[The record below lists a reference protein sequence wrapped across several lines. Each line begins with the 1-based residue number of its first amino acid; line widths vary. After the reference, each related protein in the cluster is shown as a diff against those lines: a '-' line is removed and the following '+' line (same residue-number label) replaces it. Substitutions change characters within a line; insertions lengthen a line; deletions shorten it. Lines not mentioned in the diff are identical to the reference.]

1 MTDGGRRLAAIM
13 FTDMVGYTAL
23 GQRNEA
29 LSLALVEEQRKL
41 IRPILAR
48 HSGREVKTIG
58 DAFLIEFPNAVDA
71 VRCGYDIQR
80 AIREFNLSLA
90 PEKRIHIR
98 IGVHLGEVEE
108 SQNDI
113 SGDAVNVASRIEP
126 LAEDG
131 GVCIS
136 RQVYDHVQNKVDLH
150 LSTLGL
156 KGLKNVAAPV
166 EVYKMNMPWDD
177 VAEQKLKAPR
187 ERLAVLP
194 FVSMSPDPNDE
205 FFADGLTEELI
216 GKISQ
221 IKGLEVIARTSVM
234 SFKKKDKMVS
244 EIAKQLDV
252 GTVVEGSV
260 RKAGN
265 RIRVTVQVIDASTEG
280 HLFSNNYDSNLDD
293 IFAVQSDIA
302 EKVAESIPGTVLT
315 SRKGPEERDTTD
327 TEAYTMFLQCTA
339 LLSSEDE
346 EPLKHALT
354 LFEQAVARDPK
365 FARAYS
371 GMSQCYNRLA
381 NGGYMLWAEAINQG
395 KTAVKKALEL
405 NPNLA
410 EAHTRL
416 AAIMFMADDP
426 LDARRGELRKAL
438 ELNPNLAEAAW
449 QQAQESGV
457 AGDSLEMV
465 RAAERAYQM
474 DPLSP
479 ATVRLLGIYYL
490 YAGRTEDALNHWKKT
505 MHLDRYGTYRAMFDY
520 HASVGAYGEAE
531 NDLRELERLGPTL
544 EYTYLNKG
552 LLAALTGH
560 AKTAYDMIE
569 KLDTTHTSGWARSL
583 SAGYIYLALGD
594 SDKFFEYMFRAADDH
609 TLAVTTIRFNPM
621 LEKARSDPRFPEIFK
636 RAGLPVKPGTILK

>member
-1 MTDGGRRLAAIM
+1 M

-23 GQRNEA
+23 GQRNES

-41 IRPILAR
+41 IRPILVR

-136 RQVYDHVQNKVDLH
+136 QQVYDHVQNKVDLR
-150 LSTLGL
+150 LSSLGL
-156 KGLKNVAAPV
+156 KGLKNVAAPI
-166 EVYKMNMPWDD
+166 EVYRMNMPWDD
-177 VAEQKLKAPR
+177 VAEQKFKAPR

-244 EIAKQLDV
+244 EIAKQLGV

-280 HLFSNNYDSNLDD
+280 HLLSNNYDSNLDD

-302 EKVAESIPGTVLT
+302 EKVAESIPGTVMT
-315 SRKGPEERDTTD
+315 SRKGQEEEKETGD
-327 TEAYTMFLQCTA
+327 TEAYTMFLQGTA
-339 LLSSEDE
+339 LLSSDE
-346 EPLKHALT
+346 EEALKHALT
-354 LFEQAVARDPK
+354 LFQQAVARDPK

-371 GMSQCYNRLA
+371 GISQCYNRLA
-381 NGGYMLWAEAINQG
+381 NGGYMLWEKGINEG
-395 KTAVKKALEL
+395 KAAAKKALEL

-410 EAHTRL
+410 EAHARL

-426 LDARRGELRKAL
+426 LDARREELRKAL
-438 ELNPNLAEAAW
+438 ELNPSLAEAAW

-479 ATVRLLGIYYL
+479 ATVRLLGLYYL
-490 YAGRTEDALNHWKKT
+490 YAGRIEEAFNHWKKT
-505 MHLDRYGTYRAMFDY
+505 MHLNRYGTYRAMFDY
-520 HASVGAYGEAE
+520 HASRGDYGEAE
-531 NDLRELERLGPTL
+531 RDLKELERLGPTL
-544 EYTYLNKG
+544 EYTYLNRG
-552 LLAALTGH
+552 LLAALTGD
-560 AKTAYDMIE
+560 AETAREMIE
-569 KLDTTHTSGWARSL
+569 KLDSTHTPGWARSL

-609 TLAVTTIRFNPM
+609 TLAVTTLRFNP
-621 LEKARSDPRFPEIFK
+621 LLQKARSDPRFPEIFK
-636 RAGLPVKPGTILK
+636 RADMTY

>member
-1 MTDGGRRLAAIM
+1 M

-23 GQRNEA
+23 GQRNES

-80 AIREFNLSLA
+80 ATREFNLSLA
-90 PEKRIHIR
+90 PEKRIHLR

-108 SQNDI
+108 SEKDI

-131 GVCIS
+131 GVAIT
-136 RQVYDHVQNKVDLH
+136 RQVYDHVINKLDLP
-150 LSTLGL
+150 LTSLGL
-156 KGLKNVAAPV
+156 KALKNVSSPI
-166 EVYKMNMPWDD
+166 EVYKMEMPW
-177 VAEQKLKAPR
+177 EQRAGPKKIAPR

-221 IKGLEVIARTSVM
+221 IRGLEVIARTSVM

-244 EIAKQLDV
+244 EIARQLSV

-265 RIRVTVQVIDASTEG
+265 RIRVTVQVIDANTEG
-280 HLFSNNYDSNLDD
+280 HLFSHNYDGNLDD

-302 EKVAESIPGTVLT
+302 EKVAGSIPGTFLR
-315 SRKGPEERDTTD
+315 SLGALKEEKETKDTT
-327 TEAYTMFLQCTA
+327 AYTEFLQA
-339 LLSSEDE
+339 SQLLEQDE
-346 EPLKHALT
+346 EGPMMRALV
-354 LFEQAVARDPK
+354 LFEQAVKRDPQ
-365 FARAYS
+365 FARAFAE
-371 GMSQCYNRLA
+371 MAECYQKLG
-381 NGGYMLWAEAINQG
+381 NGGYMQWQEAIDKG
-395 KTAVKKALEL
+395 RAAVMRALEI
-405 NPNLA
+405 NPDLA
-410 EAHTRL
+410 IAHCAL
-416 AAIMFMADDP
+416 AQIMFMADESI
-426 LDARRGELRKAL
+426 DARRAEVRRAL

-449 QQAQESGV
+449 QEAQEAGV
-457 AGDSLEMV
+457 AGDIQGMV
-465 RAAERAYQM
+465 TATERAYQL

-479 ATVRLLGIYYL
+479 TTVRLLGISYL
-490 YAGRTEDALNHWKKT
+490 YAGRMEDALDHWKKT
-505 MHLDRYGTYRAMFDY
+505 LHLNPYGTYRALFDY
-520 HASVGAYGEAE
+520 HASRGEYAEAE
-531 NDLRELERLGPTL
+531 KALRELERLGPTL

-552 LLAALTGH
+552 LLAALTGDT
-560 AKTAYDMIE
+560 KTAQEMIE
-569 KLDTTHTSGWARSL
+569 KLDSTHAPGWARSL
-583 SAGYIYLALGD
+583 SAGYIHFVLGD
-594 SDKFFEYMFRAADDH
+594 SEKFFEYMFRAADDH
-609 TLAVTTIRFNPM
+609 TLAVTTLRYNP
-621 LEKARSDPRFPEIFK
+621 LLKGARSDPRFPEIFK
-636 RAGLPVKPGTILK
+636 RAGLPY